1 MEGHGVTEEAAAPH
15 YDPRRFVRNFGTSVA
30 GEGIAKGAAFLAGI
44 LVART
49 LTPDDYGRFSF
60 VVALVSV
67 GLLASDVGLQVAAT
81 RLIAADRP
89 RSAEF
94 FGAALT
100 IGEALAGA
108 TYVVLV
114 ALALA
119 GVLPDGTTAPLAI
132 FGTVLMLA
140 GAFNPPC
147 SVLRGHERQDLVY
160 ASYSLA
166 SVVLLGA
173 IIAAAALGASLSAIC
188 AVYAGSYA
196 VRLVATFGALRAGVG
211 PMRPRFTRSALRLV
225 LFAAPGTAIAVSMLG
240 VYAHVDVFLLG
251 LLVPAADVGN
261 YAAAYRLVDASTFL
275 TAGALTAVTLPIFA
289 RVATIDRD
297 AARDLYDRLARLLT
311 ALLVPGALLVAAL
324 SAPIIRLVYG
334 PELEGAGRL
343 LALLSPS
350 IPLIA
355 ANYLTVFL
363 AIGVGLTRVA
373 VGVTVVAALVNIAVN
388 LGAIPTIGVEGAAL
402 ATYVTE
408 ALLVAAFAVALTRAQ
423 FGSRGFVAIVSGAVL
438 VAVPFALA
446 EAFDDERGPILV
458 AGAGVAAAIAWA
470 AGFVRRE
477 DLGALRRA
485 VGR

>member
-1 MEGHGVTEEAAAPH
+1 MTEEAAATH
-15 YDPRRFVRNFGTSVA
+15 YDGRRFVRNFGTSVA
-30 GEGIAKGAAFLAGI
+30 GEAVAKGAAFIAGI

-60 VVALVSV
+60 VAALTSI
-67 GLLASDVGLQVAAT
+67 GLIVSDVGLQVATT
-81 RLIAADRP
+81 RMIAADRQ
-89 RSAEF
+89 RAAELY
-94 FGAALT
+94 GAAIVL
-100 IGEALAGA
+100 GEALAA
-108 TYVVLV
+108 VAYAVLV
-114 ALALA
+114 ALAA
-119 GVLPDGTTAPLAI
+119 TGVLPNDVAGPLAI
-132 FGTVLMLA
+132 YGTILLLA
-140 GAFNPPC
+140 AAFNPAC

-166 SVVLLGA
+166 SVTLLGA
-173 IIAAAALGASLSAIC
+173 VAAAAVVGASLEAIC
-188 AVYAGSYA
+188 VLYAASNL
-196 VRLVATFGALRAGVG
+196 VRLGATYVALRTGVG
-211 PMRPRFTRSALRLV
+211 AMRPRFTRPALRL
-225 LFAAPGTAIAVSMLG
+225 LLRTTPAMAIAVSMLG

-251 LLVPAADVGN
+251 LLVPPADVGD

-289 RVATIDRD
+289 RVAQVDRA

-311 ALLVPGALLVAAL
+311 ALLVPSALVLAAL
-324 SAPIIRLVYG
+324 SGPIIRIVYG

-373 VGVTVVAALVNIAVN
+373 VVVTVVGALVNIGVN
-388 LGAIPTIGVEGAAL
+388 LAAIPPLGVEGAAL

-408 ALLVAAFAVALTRAQ
+408 ALLVAAFAVMLTRAR
-423 FGSRGFVAIVSGAVL
+423 FGSRGFVAVASGAVL
-438 VAVPFALA
+438 VAVPFLLA
-446 EAFDDERGPILV
+446 EAFDDARGPILV
-458 AGAGVAAAIAWA
+458 AGAAVAAAVAWL

-477 DLGALRRA
+477 DLAALRRA